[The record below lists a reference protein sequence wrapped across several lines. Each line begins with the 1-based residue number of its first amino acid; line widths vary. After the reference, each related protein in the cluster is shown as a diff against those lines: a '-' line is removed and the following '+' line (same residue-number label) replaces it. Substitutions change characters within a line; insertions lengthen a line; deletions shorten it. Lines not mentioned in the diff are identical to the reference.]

1 MNTKLPEI
9 SMLDLIRVEE
19 VDNKVIIPKEDFEKI
34 IADVDSLIET
44 IEILSDKELIEQI
57 KESER
62 NIKEGKVKEIKSK
75 KDIYQLMVLFS
86 KKGGV

>member
-1 MNTKLPEI
+1 
-9 SMLDLIRVEE
+9 MLDLIKVEE

-44 IEILSDKELIEQI
+44 VEILSDKELIEQI

-75 KDIYQLMVLFS
+75 KDINALFL
-86 KKGGV
+86 

>member
-1 MNTKLPEI
+1 
-9 SMLDLIRVEE
+9 MLDLIKVEE
-19 VDNKVIIPKEDFEKI
+19 VGNKVIIPKEDFEKI

-62 NIKEGKVKEIKSK
+62 HIKEGKVKEIKSK
-75 KDIYQLMVLFS
+75 KDIDALFH
-86 KKGGV
+86 

>member
-1 MNTKLPEI
+1 
-9 SMLDLIRVEE
+9 MLDLIKVEE

-62 NIKEGKVKEIKSK
+62 DIKEGKVKEIKSK
-75 KDIYQLMVLFS
+75 KDIDALFL
-86 KKGGV
+86 

>member
-1 MNTKLPEI
+1 
-9 SMLDLIRVEE
+9 MLDLIKVEE

-75 KDIYQLMVLFS
+75 KDIDALFL
-86 KKGGV
+86 

>member
-1 MNTKLPEI
+1 
-9 SMLDLIRVEE
+9 MLDLIRVEE

-62 NIKEGKVKEIKSK
+62 NIKAGKVKEIKSK
-75 KDIYQLMVLFS
+75 KDIDALFH
-86 KKGGV
+86 

>member
-1 MNTKLPEI
+1 
-9 SMLDLIRVEE
+9 MLDLIKVEE

-44 IEILSDKELIEQI
+44 VEILSDKELIEQI

-75 KDIYQLMVLFS
+75 KDIDALFL
-86 KKGGV
+86 

>member
-1 MNTKLPEI
+1 
-9 SMLDLIRVEE
+9 MLDLIKVEE

-44 IEILSDKELIEQI
+44 VEILSDKELIEQI

-62 NIKEGKVKEIKSK
+62 DIKEGKIKEIKSK
-75 KDIYQLMVLFS
+75 KDIDALFI
-86 KKGGV
+86 

>member
-75 KDIYQLMVLFS
+75 KDIDALFH
-86 KKGGV
+86 

>member
-1 MNTKLPEI
+1 
-9 SMLDLIRVEE
+9 MLDLIRVEE

-75 KDIYQLMVLFS
+75 KDIDALFH
-86 KKGGV
+86 

>member
-1 MNTKLPEI
+1 MI
-9 SMLDLIRVEE
+9 SMLDLIKVEE

-34 IADVDSLIET
+34 IADVDSLLET
-44 IEILSDKELIEQI
+44 VEILSDEELIEQI

-75 KDIYQLMVLFS
+75 KDIDALFL
-86 KKGGV
+86 

>member
-1 MNTKLPEI
+1 
-9 SMLDLIRVEE
+9 MLDLIKVEE
-19 VDNKVIIPKEDFEKI
+19 IDNKVIIPKEDFEKI

-75 KDIYQLMVLFS
+75 KDIALPHTFYQLN
-86 KKGGV
+86 

>member
-1 MNTKLPEI
+1 
-9 SMLDLIRVEE
+9 MLDLIKVEE

-44 IEILSDKELIEQI
+44 VEILSDKKLIEQI

-75 KDIYQLMVLFS
+75 KDIDALFI
-86 KKGGV
+86 

>member
-1 MNTKLPEI
+1 MI
-9 SMLDLIRVEE
+9 SMLDLIKVEE

-44 IEILSDKELIEQI
+44 IEILSDRELIEQI

-62 NIKEGKVKEIKSK
+62 NIKEGKVKDIKSK
-75 KDIYQLMVLFS
+75 KDIDALFI
-86 KKGGV
+86 

>member
-1 MNTKLPEI
+1 MI
-9 SMLDLIRVEE
+9 SMLDLIKVEE

-44 IEILSDKELIEQI
+44 VEILSDEELIEQI

-62 NIKEGKVKEIKSK
+62 NIKEGKLKEIKSK
-75 KDIYQLMVLFS
+75 KDIDALFL
-86 KKGGV
+86 

>member
-1 MNTKLPEI
+1 
-9 SMLDLIRVEE
+9 MLDLIKVEE

-44 IEILSDKELIEQI
+44 VEILSDKELIEQI

-75 KDIYQLMVLFS
+75 KDIDVLFL
-86 KKGGV
+86 

>member
-1 MNTKLPEI
+1 
-9 SMLDLIRVEE
+9 MLDLIKVEE
-19 VDNKVIIPKEDFEKI
+19 IDNKVIIPKEDFEKI

-44 IEILSDKELIEQI
+44 VEILSDQELIEQI

-75 KDIYQLMVLFS
+75 KDIDALFL
-86 KKGGV
+86 

>member
-1 MNTKLPEI
+1 
-9 SMLDLIRVEE
+9 MLDLIKVEE
-19 VDNKVIIPKEDFEKI
+19 VGNKVIIPKEDFEKI

-62 NIKEGKVKEIKSK
+62 NIKEGKVKELKSK
-75 KDIYQLMVLFS
+75 KDIDALFH
-86 KKGGV
+86 

>member
-1 MNTKLPEI
+1 
-9 SMLDLIRVEE
+9 MLDLIKVEE
-19 VDNKVIIPKEDFEKI
+19 VGNKVIIPKEDFEKI

-75 KDIYQLMVLFS
+75 KDIDALFH
-86 KKGGV
+86 